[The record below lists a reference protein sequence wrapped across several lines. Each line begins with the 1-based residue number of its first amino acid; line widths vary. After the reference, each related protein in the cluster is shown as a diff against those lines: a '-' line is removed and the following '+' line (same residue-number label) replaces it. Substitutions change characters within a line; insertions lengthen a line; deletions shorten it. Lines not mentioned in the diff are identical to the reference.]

1 MSANIT
7 KMQIFDD
14 MEFDLIITLT
24 YVVMGNFHP
33 CFPREGISFIG
44 HNSGITGLALAGSNK
59 LLSLADD
66 GKLSVWDL
74 ATKIRLAIYLL
85 IFLIMLV
92 FWISQ

>member
-1 MSANIT
+1 M
-7 KMQIFDD
+7 
-14 MEFDLIITLT
+14 T
-24 YVVMGNFHP
+24 YILMYNFHP

-59 LLSLADD
+59 LLSLAED

-74 ATKIRLAIYLL
+74 ATKIRLAIYLY

-92 FWISQ
+92 FLDLTVVFKNAYEVSEIKS